1 MNKQTVAE
9 TIVQTGAQGEQMLI
23 TILNKEPLNSMKL
36 CIYIVRA
43 LALSNVENASIDFV
57 IEALFKIAR

>member
-1 MNKQTVAE
+1 M
-9 TIVQTGAQGEQMLI
+9 QTGAQGEQMLI

-43 LALSNVENASIDFV
+43 LALSNVENAGIDFV